1 MAIKISK
8 ELRIGTLGLICIV
21 IFILGFNY
29 LKGNDMFRKEHEVYA
44 VYNNVEGL
52 MPANAVQLNGLS
64 VGKVQSIKVMD
75 QSGSRILV
83 TLILDK
89 SLMVPTDSRAIISS
103 NGLLGDKVVKLVYG
117 QSNAFV
123 KDGDTLNTSIM
134 KDLMG
139 SIQDS
144 LMPLVP
150 GVKSTLASL
159 DTTVRG
165 LSNMVDAEAQQNLK
179 ETLRNLNETI
189 KSLNTLSAALAK
201 QSTAVA
207 GIVQNVNGFTTNLNK
222 NNQNITGILNNTNQ
236 LTEQLAAAKID
247 ETMQSLQS
255 SVNEL
260 HGIMGKINNSEGSLG
275 LMVNDK
281 QLYNNLQSSLSSLD
295 VLMGDIKAHPSRYI
309 NVTIFGRKPKPEP
322 AAQQ

>member
-8 ELRIGTLGLICIV
+8 EVRIGALAIVCIV

-29 LKGNDMFRKEHEVYA
+29 LKGNDIFSKEHQVYA
-44 VYNNVEGL
+44 VYNNVDGL
-52 MPANAVQLNGLS
+52 LPANAVQLNGLA
-64 VGKVQSIKVMD
+64 VGKVQSIKVMNE
-75 QSGSRILV
+75 SGSLMLV
-83 TLILDK
+83 TMSIDK
-89 SLMVPTDSRAIISS
+89 RLNIPSDSRAIITSP
-103 NGLLGDKVVKLVYG
+103 GLLGDKVVKLVFG
-117 QSNAFV
+117 QSAQYV
-123 KDGDTLNTSIM
+123 KDGDTINSLM
-134 KDLMG
+134 LKDLMG

-144 LMPLVP
+144 LLPIVP

-159 DTTVRG
+159 DTTVKG

-179 ETLRNLNETI
+179 ETLRNLNETV
-189 KSLNTLSAALAK
+189 KSLNTLSNALAK

-222 NNQNITGILNNTNQ
+222 NNENISGILTNTNQ
-236 LTEQLAAAKID
+236 LTEQLSQAKIA

-260 HGIMGKINNSEGSLG
+260 HGIMSKINNSEGSLG

-309 NVTIFGRKPKPEP
+309 NITVFGRKPKPEP
-322 AAQQ
+322 VQQ